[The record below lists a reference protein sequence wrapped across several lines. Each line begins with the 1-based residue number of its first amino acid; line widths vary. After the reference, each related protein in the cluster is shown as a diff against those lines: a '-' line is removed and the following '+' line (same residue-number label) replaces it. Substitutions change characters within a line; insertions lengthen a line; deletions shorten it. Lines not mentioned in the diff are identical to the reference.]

1 MGVIVVRFTTKTS
14 SASLND
20 AIKIAEKCEH
30 YTEGIFYFV
39 HFDEPDVNLQKLLEL
54 VKSWKTTKICL
65 DDQEVD
71 VKSLYGTFYC
81 QDKLLCDGICTH
93 PRIGWLKLNEFI
105 KEIRT
110 DKNVGFVHASFIK
123 PLTPFLEKTGDEEF
137 KLNKEQILDWIKNEW
152 FFELEHCPIINTQ
165 KIFDLVEK
173 IPDKIKVRNIFDFS
187 DDDSDINMDETD
199 ESEETEE
206 IEDNTEFYEEIAEIF
221 ADAFENRLRKV
232 FKEFHKAEK

>member
-39 HFDEPDVNLQKLLEL
+39 HFDEPDANLQKLLEL
-54 VKSWKTTKICL
+54 VKSWKTTQIFL

-71 VKSLYGTFYC
+71 VKTLFGTFFC
-81 QDKLLCDGICTH
+81 EDKLLCDGICTH
-93 PRIGWLKLNEFI
+93 IRIGWMDLTDFAER
-105 KEIRT
+105 IRIN
-110 DKNVGFVHASFIK
+110 KNVGFVDESSIK
-123 PLTPFLEKTGDEEF
+123 TLTPVLEKIGDKEF
-137 KLNKEQILDWIKNEW
+137 KLNKEKMLDWIKNEW
-152 FFELEHCPIINTQ
+152 FFELEHCPTINTQ
-165 KIFDLVEK
+165 KMFDLVEK
-173 IPDKIKVRNIFDFS
+173 IPDRIKVRSMFDFS

-206 IEDNTEFYEEIAEIF
+206 IEDNTEFYEAIAEIF

>member
-1 MGVIVVRFTTKTS
+1 MGVIVVRFTTSTS
-14 SASLND
+14 SASLHD
-20 AIKIAEKCEH
+20 AIKIAEKGE
-30 YTEGIFYFV
+30 YYIEGKFYFV
-39 HFDEPDVNLQKLLEL
+39 HFEEPDTDLHKLLEL
-54 VKSWKTTKICL
+54 VKSWRTTQILL

-71 VKSLYGTFYC
+71 VETLYDTFYC
-81 QDKLLCDGICTH
+81 QDKLLCGGFCTH
-93 PRIGWLKLNEFI
+93 LRIGRINLSEFI

-110 DKNVGFVHASFIK
+110 DKNVGFVHTSSIK
-123 PLTPFLEKTGDEEF
+123 SLTPFLEKTGDEEF
-137 KLNKEQILDWIKNEW
+137 KLNKEQMLDWIKNEW

-173 IPDKIKVRNIFDFS
+173 IPDKIKVRSIFDFS